1 MAKSEPIRFSPA
13 AYVKVRT
20 FGKCVFNL
28 FCFALLVDEWWR
40 RRPLDGG
47 RRSLVVGIDTAVGA
61 AKVTLY
67 YSILID
73 NTNCSCKR
81 ESTVL

>member
-1 MAKSEPIRFSPA
+1 M
-13 AYVKVRT
+13 
-20 FGKCVFNL
+20 FNL

-47 RRSLVVGIDTAVGA
+47 RPSLVVGIDTAVGA

-73 NTNCSCKR
+73 NTNRNCKL
-81 ESTVL
+81 ENTVILKLLFQVSLD